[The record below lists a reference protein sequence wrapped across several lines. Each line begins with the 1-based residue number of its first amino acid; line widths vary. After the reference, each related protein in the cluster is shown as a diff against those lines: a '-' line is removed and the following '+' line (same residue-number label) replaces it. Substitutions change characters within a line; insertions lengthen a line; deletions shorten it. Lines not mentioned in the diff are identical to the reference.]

1 MMMRWIEP
9 LTRTLRQLAAAPGFT
24 LASLAMLTLGIGLS
38 VAMYSTVQGVLL
50 RGLPFPDGERL
61 VTISARQ
68 PAQHV
73 DGAQLSIDEAERV
86 AAGTP
91 GFAAIGYYWWSGV
104 TLFDGERAREITTHM
119 VGDGYFAALGV
130 EALIGRRLDAA
141 DIREDRRVAVLS
153 YAEWQHGFGGDP
165 SVIGRRLEIVGDEP
179 FEVVGVMPPAMAAF
193 AGETGLWQPLS
204 PRSLPAEGPQRL
216 QRTLLAIGRLAPG
229 VSLAQAEA
237 ALTARLADPQASVTD
252 PTQAWQGVARSF
264 LDALVGDARGA
275 LWSAFALAVLV
286 LLIAAV
292 NVAIL
297 LDARQTARRRELA
310 VRQAL
315 GASRRRL
322 GVALLLELALLA
334 GTGVVLGLAVAAGAI
349 GLLRSLAAD
358 SLPRADGIVID
369 GGVAAFAVLL
379 GVLVP
384 LLAALAGA
392 LRIGAAPSEAI
403 RSGAKGVLGGAGGR
417 RVLPVLAMALSTASL
432 VAALTLAA
440 GLWRLQRVDP
450 GFDAADVRVMQFF
463 RGGKE
468 AFVPFTE
475 RLLEQLEALPGVEA
489 AALTSAPPRSGI
501 GSASVALAVA
511 ARPDAAAVQAAL
523 RRVSPGYRRLLDVP
537 LLTGRDFDGGDR
549 RGTEP
554 VAVLNR
560 TAARRL
566 FGDAEAVGQMV
577 GVPIRGSRVEARV
590 VGIVEDI
597 RNDGLRSA
605 PAPEIL
611 VPFAQQPTNAM
622 AFLVRSRLAGT
633 DAAMADALAA
643 LDPRQAI
650 TRRYALAEPIDEE
663 LAPAR
668 FFARTVGAFAA
679 AALLLAVLGT
689 YAVAAL
695 RQRRRVG
702 EFGLRLAIGARPRD
716 VAADVLRDGLTL
728 SAVGVLAGLAL
739 ALAGLRL
746 LDLSAVGVAG
756 TPPLL
761 LLAAGIAT
769 MALAA
774 LGALGL
780 PAWRAA
786 RVPPMEA
793 LRSE

>member
-1 MMMRWIEP
+1 MTMRWTEP
-9 LTRTLRQLAAAPGFT
+9 MYRTLRQLAAAPGFT
-24 LASLAMLTLGIGLS
+24 LASLAMLALGIGLS

-50 RGLPFPDGERL
+50 RGLPFPDGERV

-73 DGAQLSIDEAERV
+73 EGAQLSLDEAERI

-91 GFAAIGYYWWSGV
+91 GFAALGYYWWSGV
-104 TLFDGERAREITTHM
+104 TLFDGERAREITTHV

-153 YAEWQHGFGGDP
+153 YEEWQHGFGGDP
-165 SVIGRRLEIVGDEP
+165 GVIGRRLELVDEEP
-179 FEVVGVMPPAMAAF
+179 LEVVGVMPPALALF
-193 AGETGLWQPLS
+193 AGETGLWRPLS
-204 PRSLPAEGPQRL
+204 PVHFPTEGPRRAQRM
-216 QRTLLAIGRLAPG
+216 LLAIGRLAPG
-229 VSLAQAEA
+229 VSLAQADA
-237 ALTARLADPQASVTD
+237 ALTARLADPQARTTD
-252 PTQAWQGVARSF
+252 PAQAWQGVTRRL
-264 LDALVGDARGA
+264 LDELIGDARGA
-275 LWSAFALAVLV
+275 LWGAFALAVLV

-297 LDARQTARRRELA
+297 LDARQAARRRELA

-315 GASRRRL
+315 GASRGTL
-322 GVALLLELALLA
+322 AAALLLELAVLA
-334 GTGVVLGLAVAAGAI
+334 GTGVVLGLAIAAGTI

-358 SLPRADGIVID
+358 SLPRVDGIVID

-392 LRIGAAPSEAI
+392 LRIGAAPAEAI
-403 RSGAKGVLGGAGGR
+403 RGGARGVLGGGGGR
-417 RVLPVLAMALSTASL
+417 RALPVLAMALSTASL
-432 VAALTLAA
+432 IAALTLAA

-450 GFDAADVRVMQFF
+450 GFDASDVRVMQFF
-463 RGGKE
+463 RVGAE

-475 RLLEQLEALPGVEA
+475 RLLERLEALPGVEA

-501 GSASVALAVA
+501 GSASVALDLA

-523 RRVSPGYRRLLDVP
+523 RRVSPGYRSLLDVP
-537 LLTGRDFDGGDR
+537 LIAGRDLDGGDR

-554 VAVLNR
+554 VALLSR

-566 FGDAEAVGQMV
+566 FGDAEAVGQVV
-577 GVPIRGSRVEARV
+577 GVPIRGNRVEARV
-590 VGIVEDI
+590 VGVVEDI
-597 RNDGLRSA
+597 RNDGLRSM

-622 AFLVRSRLAGT
+622 AFLVRSRVAGT

-650 TRRYALAEPIDEE
+650 TRRYALADPIEEE

-668 FFARTVGAFAA
+668 FFARTVGAFAG

-716 VAADVLRDGLTL
+716 VAGDVLRDGLAL
-728 SAVGVLAGLAL
+728 SAVGVGAGLAL

-761 LLAAGIAT
+761 LAIGVAT

-793 LRSE
+793 LRSQ

>member
-1 MMMRWIEP
+1 MRWIEP
-9 LTRTLRQLAAAPGFT
+9 MNRTLRQLAAAPGFT
-24 LASLAMLTLGIGLS
+24 LASLAMLALGIGLS

-73 DGAQLSIDEAERV
+73 EGAQLSIDEAGRI

-141 DIREDRRVAVLS
+141 DIGEDRRVAVLS

-165 SVIGRRLEIVGDEP
+165 AVIGRRLEVVDAEP
-179 FEVVGVMPPAMAAF
+179 LEVVGVMPPALAAF

-204 PRSLPAEGPQRL
+204 PRRLPAEGPQRL

-229 VSLAQAEA
+229 VSLAQADA
-237 ALTARLADPQASVTD
+237 ALTARLADPQVSLAD
-252 PTQAWQGVARSF
+252 PVQAWHGVTRSF
-264 LDALVGDARGA
+264 LDDLVGDARGA
-275 LWSAFALAVLV
+275 LWGAFALAVLV

-297 LDARQTARRRELA
+297 LDARQAARRRELA

-322 GVALLLELALLA
+322 GAALLLELAVLA
-334 GTGVVLGLAVAAGAI
+334 GAGVVLGLAIAAGAI

-369 GGVAAFAVLL
+369 AGVAAFAVLL

-392 LRIGAAPSEAI
+392 LRIGAAPAEAI
-403 RSGAKGVLGGAGGR
+403 RGGARGVLGGAGGR
-417 RVLPVLAMALSTASL
+417 RVLPVLTMALSTASL

-463 RGGKE
+463 RGGSE

-475 RLLEQLEALPGVEA
+475 RLLERLEALPGVEA

-501 GSASVALAVA
+501 GSASVALDVA

-537 LLTGRDFDGGDR
+537 LLAGRDFDGGDR

-566 FGDAEAVGQMV
+566 FGEAEAVGQMV
-577 GVPIRGSRVEARV
+577 GVPIRGTRVEARV
-590 VGIVEDI
+590 VGVVEDI

-605 PAPEIL
+605 PAAEIL
-611 VPFAQQPTNAM
+611 VPFAQQPINAM
-622 AFLVRSRLAGT
+622 AFLVRSHVAGT
-633 DAAMADALAA
+633 DAAMADALVG

-650 TRRYALAEPIDEE
+650 TRRYALADPIDEE

-728 SAVGVLAGLAL
+728 TAIGVLAGLAL

-756 TPPLL
+756 TPPA

>member
-24 LASLAMLTLGIGLS
+24 LASLAMLALGIGLS

-537 LLTGRDFDGGDR
+537 LLSGRDFDGGDR